1 MEPIISDVEKDDP
14 ARRALVN
21 EIVGTTEELPK
32 TIGEPGYRALAWF
45 HGVDVPCVQVF
56 TDDPDVSCEV
66 NLDARPDWASS
77 YLSIPLWCWLHDIPC
92 FVVTDGQRFLI
103 DMRPVG

>member
-1 MEPIISDVEKDDP
+1 MSDVEKDDP

-45 HGVDVPCVQVF
+45 HGVDVPVCAGVHRR
-56 TDDPDVSCEV
+56 S
-66 NLDARPDWASS
+66 
-77 YLSIPLWCWLHDIPC
+77 
-92 FVVTDGQRFLI
+92 
-103 DMRPVG
+103 